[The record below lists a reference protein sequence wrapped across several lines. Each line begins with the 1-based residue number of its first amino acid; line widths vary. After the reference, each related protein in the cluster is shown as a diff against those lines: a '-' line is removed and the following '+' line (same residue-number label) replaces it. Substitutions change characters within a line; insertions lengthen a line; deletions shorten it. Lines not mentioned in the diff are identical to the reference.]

1 MKKETLEALKKSFT
15 KKGDEMTKIIFL
27 ALLASIDFG
36 LWKNNFLAGIWMYT
50 IIMLGLAII
59 DFYKKKVR
67 LVIK

>member
-1 MKKETLEALKKSFT
+1 
-15 KKGDEMTKIIFL
+15 MTKIIFL

-50 IIMLGLAII
+50 IIMLILAIL

>member
-67 LVIK
+67 